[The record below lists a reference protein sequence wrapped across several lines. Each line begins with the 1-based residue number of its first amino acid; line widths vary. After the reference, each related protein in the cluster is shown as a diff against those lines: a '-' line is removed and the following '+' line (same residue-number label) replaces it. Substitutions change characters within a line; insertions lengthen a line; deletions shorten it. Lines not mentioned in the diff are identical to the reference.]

1 MGRKFSDYRLF
12 FREFRRH
19 FHTTGAV
26 LPSGRALAAALS
38 THVRSGHGPRR
49 ILEVGP
55 GTGAVTASIVA
66 ALGPRDRFDMV
77 ELNDQFVQH
86 LHQRFA
92 SEPAFAA
99 VRDRTHVI
107 HGRLE
112 DLPEGET
119 YDLVISCLPLNNFAV
134 ADVEAILR
142 ILSRLMKPG
151 GTLTFFEYMAV
162 RPARSLICSSTE
174 RQRLRGISRLLGDL
188 LDRHAVHCDWI
199 WLNVPP
205 AWVHHVR
212 FDGAASSKLF
222 DRSQH
227 AAAPQGA

>member
-1 MGRKFSDYRLF
+1 MGRRLSDYRLF

-26 LPSGRALAAALS
+26 LPSGRALASALAC
-38 THVRSGHGPRR
+38 HVRGGQGPRR

-66 ALGPRDRFDMV
+66 ALGPQDHFDMV
-77 ELNDQFVQH
+77 ELNADFVAH
-86 LHQRFA
+86 LRERFE

-99 VRDRTHVI
+99 VKERSRVI

-112 DLPEGET
+112 DLPEGEP

-134 ADVEAILR
+134 EDVEAILR
-142 ILSRLMKPG
+142 IFAKILKPD
-151 GTLTFFEYMAV
+151 GTLSFFEYMAV
-162 RPARSLICSSTE
+162 RPARSLICTSTE
-174 RQRLRGISRLLGDL
+174 RQRLRGISRALGEML
-188 LDRHAVHCDWI
+188 KRHELRCDWI
-199 WLNVPP
+199 WPNVPP

-212 FDGAASSKLF
+212 FNGAAV
-222 DRSQH
+222 
-227 AAAPQGA
+227 